1 MKTVKIDLQDILVVL
16 DAMAENGTQ
25 QVIFFEKDGLP
36 AICDAEEPD
45 NIIMFQTF
53 DSEVEN
59 KDGDAIH

>member
-1 MKTVKIDLQDILVVL
+1 MRKVKIDLQDILVVL
-16 DAMAENGTQ
+16 QAMEENGTK

-36 AICDAEEPD
+36 SICDAEEPD

-53 DSEVEN
+53 DDTQET